1 VGFVEPCTIASNLCA
16 HSLQTYS
23 KIGIH
28 KSIAA
33 SRFGSAG
40 SQPTLLIAVRVP
52 IGQQAFLRVLGGLGA
67 LSLTVSCVAC
77 GRPDLVIDSGPPKV
91 DLAQT
96 GVPGG
101 SLRLGPWT
109 VRNRGN
115 GSTASYGRYATGY
128 FLSTDPVITNED
140 RRLRGQEQPEAGDLA
155 PGQGHTFPGDAR
167 IEIPND
173 VTPGTYYFGVLV
185 DVDNQIPESDDT
197 NNYASVRIG
206 VVPADK

>member
-1 VGFVEPCTIASNLCA
+1 
-16 HSLQTYS
+16 
-23 KIGIH
+23 
-28 KSIAA
+28 
-33 SRFGSAG
+33 
-40 SQPTLLIAVRVP
+40 LLIAVRVP

-77 GRPDLVIDSGPPKV
+77 SGRPDLAIDSGPPTV

-115 GSTASYGRYATGY
+115 RSTASYGRYATGY
-128 FLSTDPVITNED
+128 FLSPDPVITRED
-140 RRLRGQEQPEAGDLA
+140 RRLAGQERPEAGDLA
-155 PGQGHTFPGDAR
+155 PGQTHTFPGDAR
-167 IEIPND
+167 IDIPDD
-173 VTPGTYYFGVLV
+173 VTPGTYYFGILV
-185 DVDNQIPESDDT
+185 DVDNQIPESDET

-206 VVPADK
+206 IVPADPVLANK